1 MPLPTGLSS
10 FNQCSNYVPNF
21 LAENAINTSMNLFEA
36 LHNKQLA
43 NTAAISASS
52 YFFPFQQLS
61 TQMHI

>member
-43 NTAAISASS
+43 DTAVI
-52 YFFPFQQLS
+52 
-61 TQMHI
+61 